1 MKLTTNNSTIR
12 NSILI
17 AVGLLVSANA
27 IAASQCKGLDNSA
40 CDAKAFCGWVQ
51 GYERKDGIK
60 VKSFCRTKSTGTK
73 KKVQKN

>member
-17 AVGLLVSANA
+17 AVGLLVSTQA
-27 IAASQCKGLDNSA
+27 IAESQCKGLDNSS

-60 VKSFCRTKSTGTK
+60 VKSFCRTSSKGVA